1 MDDLLVAL
9 GLVMVLEGAMYALFP
24 QQMIDMIRR
33 LPEMPPRAIRLAG
46 LAAVAVGWLVVKFV
60 RGS

>member
-1 MDDLLVAL
+1 MDDLLVAF

-33 LPEMPPRAIRLAG
+33 LPELSPGVIRMAG
-46 LAAVAVGWLVVKFV
+46 LTSVVLGWLVVKFI
-60 RGS
+60 RGL

>member
-1 MDDLLVAL
+1 VAF

-33 LPEMPPRAIRLAG
+33 LPNMSPRAIRLAG
-46 LAAVAVGWLVVKFV
+46 LMAVAAGWLVVKFV

>member
-1 MDDLLVAL
+1 MDDLLVAF

-33 LPEMPPRAIRLAG
+33 LPDMSPGAIRLAG
-46 LAAVAVGWLVVKFV
+46 LVAVAMGWLVVKFA

>member
-9 GLVMVLEGAMYALFP
+9 GLVMVLEGAVYALFP

-33 LPEMPPRAIRLAG
+33 LPEMSPRAIRLSG
-46 LAAVAVGWLVVKFV
+46 LVAVAVGWLIVKFV

>member
-24 QQMIDMIRR
+24 QQMIDMVRR
-33 LPEMPPRAIRLAG
+33 LPEMSPRAIRLSG
-46 LAAVAVGWLVVKFV
+46 LAALAVGWLIVKFV

>member
-1 MDDLLVAL
+1 MGDLLVAL

-33 LPEMPPRAIRLAG
+33 LPEMSPRAIRLAG

-60 RGS
+60 RGL

>member
-1 MDDLLVAL
+1 MDDLLVAF

-33 LPEMPPRAIRLAG
+33 LPEMSPRLIRLAG
-46 LAAVAVGWLVVKFV
+46 LAAVATGWLVVKFV